1 MDLLKLNEY
10 QERSYAEKPSNEGY
24 VQYGDDNLF
33 PQYLI
38 DLYKSSA
45 THNALCTSIAY
56 MIYGDGV
63 QADTLEARLK
73 IEEWGLQDEV
83 RKACLDLKIQGGF
96 ALEVVY
102 SIDRTT
108 VAKVR
113 HCPFENIRSA
123 EVDNDENVNFY
134 YYSKD
139 WSDNQ
144 IEPELVRAFDP
155 EDSLEYPVQ
164 ILYVKPFSPGSYYY
178 PKPDY
183 IGSIDYIELDKEIGK
198 YHINNIKNGLAP
210 SFSIHFKNGVPAQE
224 ERHKIRNDIERQLA
238 GATNAGK
245 FIVTYSDSPERKPD
259 FEPFPLSDA
268 HNQYQFLSEEVVA
281 KIMVGHRVTSPMMF
295 GVMAPGKLGGGMEL
309 KTAEEIF
316 SEDVI
321 TPYQQVVT
329 EALSSVFNAAGTPAI
344 VTLYKPEAEEANVEV
359 SYTGIQISSAVDIIS
374 KVGTGELTGPQAV
387 QLLVAMLGFD
397 RTTAEG
403 LFVGAQPTAPSLTE
417 MSRKACCNLSE
428 EITLNIDAAEWLIE
442 QGEEINEDEW
452 VLIDEREY
460 DKDLEQVQDAQWNFA
475 MRVPGGTS
483 DTNTAPDN
491 RSQID
496 NDVVKIRY
504 IYDGSQNPERDFCQ
518 KMMSSQRVYR
528 REDIVGANWPAS
540 LGGASARAVNP
551 GFGPNGTDTYD
562 LLLYKGGPNCKH
574 RWIRR
579 TYLKR
584 NNQRVSVNRA
594 RQIISQLPEPQRRA
608 NQIETQD
615 PRISQIPATMP
626 NNGYLNPR

>member
-1 MDLLKLNEY
+1 MELLKLQEY
-10 QERSYAEKPSNEGY
+10 QERSYAERPSNRGW
-24 VQYGDDNLF
+24 VSYGDDNLF

-56 MIYGDGV
+56 MIFGDGV
-63 QADTLEARLK
+63 QADTLDARLK

-108 VAKVR
+108 ISKVR
-113 HCPFENIRSA
+113 HCPFENVRSA
-123 EVDNDENVNFY
+123 EVDEDEKVNYF

-139 WSDNQ
+139 WSDKRE
-144 IEPELVRAFDP
+144 EPELVRAFDP
-155 EDSLEYPVQ
+155 SDAVEHPVQ

-210 SFSIHFKNGVPAQE
+210 SFTIHFKNGVPAQE
-224 ERHKIRNDIERQLA
+224 ERRRIRNDIERQLA

-245 FIVTYSDSPERKPD
+245 FIVTYSDSPDRKPD

-268 HNQYQFLSEEVVA
+268 DKQYQFLSTEVSD
-281 KIMVGHRVTSPMMF
+281 KIMVGHRVVSSAMF
-295 GVMAPGKLGGGMEL
+295 GV
-309 KTAEEIF
+309 KTAGQLGNTQELEIA
-316 SEDVI
+316 SELFDKQVI
-321 TPYQQVVT
+321 KPYQRIVKD
-329 EALSSVFNAAGTPAI
+329 ALQSIFTAAGTPT
-344 VTLYKPEAEEANVEV
+344 VVSVEEVPPMEPDV
-359 SYTGIQISSAVDIIS
+359 
-374 KVGTGELTGPQAV
+374 
-387 QLLVAMLGFD
+387 
-397 RTTAEG
+397 
-403 LFVGAQPTAPSLTE
+403 TE
-417 MSRKACCNLSE
+417 MSEDFPRPKVE
-428 EITLNIDAAEWLIE
+428 AADWLIE
-442 QGEEINEDEW
+442 QGEEMGEDWE
-452 VLIDEREY
+452 LIDEREF
-460 DKDLEQVQDAQWNFA
+460 DAETEELHDAQWHFA
-475 MRVPGGTS
+475 RVPS
-483 DTNTAPDN
+483 SKPQAK
-491 RSQID
+491 SELD
-496 NDVVKIRY
+496 NDIVKIRY
-504 IYDGSQNPERDFCQ
+504 AYDGPIAENSREFCR
-518 KMMSSQRVYR
+518 KMMSAKRVYR
-528 REDIVGANWPAS
+528 REDIVGPNWPSS

-562 LLLYKGGPNCKH
+562 LLLYKGGPNCRH
-574 RWIRR
+574 RWVRR

-584 NNQRVSVNRA
+584 NNKRVSVNRA
-594 RQIISQLPEPQRRA
+594 RDIINRLPEDVRRA
-608 NQIETQD
+608 NQIPTQD

>member
-1 MDLLKLNEY
+1 MELLKLKEY
-10 QERSYAEKPSNEGY
+10 QERSYAEKPSNQGF
-24 VQYGDDNLF
+24 VNYGDDNLF

-56 MIYGDGV
+56 MIFGDGV

-102 SIDRTT
+102 SIDRSTI
-108 VAKVR
+108 AKVR

-123 EVDNDENVNFY
+123 EVDENEDVNFY

-139 WSDNQ
+139 WADKTC
-144 IEPELVRAFDP
+144 EPEVVRAFDP
-155 EDSLEYPVQ
+155 SDSVDYPVQ

-210 SFSIHFKNGVPAQE
+210 SFTIHFKNGVPAQE
-224 ERHKIRNDIERQLA
+224 ERLRIRNDIERQLA

-245 FIVTYSDSPERKPD
+245 FIVTYSDSPDRKPD

-268 HNQYQFLSEEVVA
+268 DKQYQFLSTEVSD
-281 KIMVGHRVTSPMMF
+281 KIMVGHRVVSSAMF
-295 GVMAPGKLGGGMEL
+295 GV
-309 KTAEEIF
+309 KTAGQLGNTQELEVA
-316 SEDVI
+316 SELFDRQVI
-321 TPYQQVVT
+321 KPYQRIVKS
-329 EALSSVFNAAGTPAI
+329 ALESIFIAAGAPTI
-344 VTLYKPEAEEANVEV
+344 VSVEEVPPMERVEV
-359 SYTGIQISSAVDIIS
+359 EMT
-374 KVGTGELTGPQAV
+374 K
-387 QLLVAMLGFD
+387 
-397 RTTAEG
+397 EG
-403 LFVGAQPTAPSLTE
+403 
-417 MSRKACCNLSE
+417 CCNLSE

-442 QGEEINEDEW
+442 QGEEIDEDEW

-460 DKDLEQVQDAQWNFA
+460 NEELEQVQDAQWNFA

-504 IYDGSQNPERDFCQ
+504 IYDGSKSPERDFCR

-608 NQIETQD
+608 NQIPTQD